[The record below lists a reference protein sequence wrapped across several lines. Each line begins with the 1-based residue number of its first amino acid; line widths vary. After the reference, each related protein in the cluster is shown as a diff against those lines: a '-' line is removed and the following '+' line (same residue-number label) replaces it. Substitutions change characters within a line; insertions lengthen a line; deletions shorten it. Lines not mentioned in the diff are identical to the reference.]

1 MHNTLCVIPLCV
13 EGRSRT
19 LRVAFAVECESCE
32 RLFFLFKCVSRLRL
46 CRGRFAHVNVV
57 GVLVFEKRRK
67 RKRLHAWKCMLGKV
81 KAEKSV
87 VGVCCWLFGF
97 NYQQYYC
104 LCRIVTCFRAHYCMY
119 QSSIIVW
126 VGDQAQYC
134 ISTQY
139 YCLHWQLGTISCRAA
154 QYYSS
159 LHVTLLAIL
168 FTALENT
175 PRKPL
180 FKFGLCIC
188 SAVCWHDFVSS
199 CKLFLFC
206 YSSVGIFFIFHAFPF
221 VALFIFSL

>member
-1 MHNTLCVIPLCV
+1 MCIAPPPVS
-13 EGRSRT
+13 GKAWSREVWKFS
-19 LRVAFAVECESCE
+19 L
-32 RLFFLFKCVSRLRL
+32 
-46 CRGRFAHVNVV
+46 
-57 GVLVFEKRRK
+57 FEKRR
-67 RKRLHAWKCMLGKV
+67 RKRLHVWKCMLGKV

-104 LCRIVTCFRAHYCMY
+104 LCRIVTCFPAHYCMY

-175 PRKPL
+175 QRKPL
-180 FKFGLCIC
+180 FKFSLCIC
-188 SAVCWHDFVSS
+188 SAVRWHDFVSS
-199 CKLFLFC
+199 CKLFCFVIPLWGFFLFSTHSLLLHC
-206 YSSVGIFFIFHAFPF
+206 SYFHYIKR
-221 VALFIFSL
+221 VVDKKTKQ